1 MHRAKH
7 VHLVCV
13 CLFVK
18 QCIFVVFKVD
28 LFFITYFFVPF
39 AFLMSC
45 SSVRKTEYNFGRRPM
60 YSAMGAPAHSSFSCK
75 RPFCLFH
82 RKVDGL

>member
-1 MHRAKH
+1 MHRAKN

-13 CLFVK
+13 CMFVK
-18 QCIFVVFKVD
+18 QCIFVVFKFD
-28 LFFITYFFVPF
+28 LFFITYIFVPF

-60 YSAMGAPAHSSFSCK
+60 YSAMGAPAHSFFSL
-75 RPFCLFH
+75 PITFCLFH